1 MSIDMAGHTWWFEE
15 FFQKLEHYFCYFE
28 ILAGMPSCQGHVL
41 LAGSKVKGIS
51 PCTLARGTVPT
62 GGHRKGQLLPEL
74 KKKKECYNQLY
85 FKAIF
90 HKNQCSLDIWNILCL
105 FPARKMRQPWL
116 WMPCILL
123 GWMDC
128 VLWSQMPGFKS
139 WLHHLKPAVWS

>member
-74 KKKKECYNQLY
+74 KKKKSAITSYILKQFSIKISVPWISETFYAY
-85 FKAIF
+85 FQPEKWDNHDYGCHAF
-90 HKNQCSLDIWNILCL
+90 YWGGWTVCSGVRCLDSNH
-105 FPARKMRQPWL
+105 
-116 WMPCILL
+116 
-123 GWMDC
+123 D
-128 VLWSQMPGFKS
+128 STT
-139 WLHHLKPAVWS
+139 